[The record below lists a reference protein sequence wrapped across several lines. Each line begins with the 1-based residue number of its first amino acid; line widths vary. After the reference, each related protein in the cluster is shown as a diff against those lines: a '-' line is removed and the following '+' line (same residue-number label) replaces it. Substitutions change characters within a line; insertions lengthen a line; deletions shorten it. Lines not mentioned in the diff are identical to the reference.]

1 MKKIRETEYVYA
13 AARVHSVDGA
23 LMGRDKYIRL
33 AAAPGDEAFSR
44 MLGEFGYDV
53 SDGVFPSLDKKTEG
67 AYAFI
72 SDIAPD
78 KKLFCILR
86 YPYDCN
92 NLKAAIKCEF
102 VHGFDFAALYS
113 SCGTLDEK
121 QVSDAV
127 RNRDFSAFPEN
138 MAKAAPEAI
147 REYSE
152 TSDPQLIDLI
162 LDRACLADML
172 SVARGY
178 KDEVIS
184 DYVKNRIDMMN
195 ILTALRVLR
204 MGKDSKF
211 FDFASSEGGYIDKK
225 MLSEAVSQGEDELFA
240 VTRKTAFGKGFSQEG
255 FPSFSETERIFDRT
269 FAEICEKYKHSV
281 FGSAS
286 LMWYLC
292 AVENEVKNI
301 RIIIAGRASGQ
312 SAEKI
317 IERIR
322 ESYV

>member
-72 SDIAPD
+72 SDIVPD

-102 VHGFDFAALYS
+102 VRGFDFAALYS

-211 FDFASSEGGYIDKK
+211 LDFASSEGGYIDKK
-225 MLSEAVSQGEDELFA
+225 MLSTAVSQGEDELFV
-240 VTRKTAFGKGFSQEG
+240 VTRKTAFGKGFSHEG
-255 FPSFSETERIFDRT
+255 FPSFSETERICDRT
-269 FAEICEKYKHSV
+269 FAESCEKYKHSV

>member
-1 MKKIRETEYVYA
+1 M
-13 AARVHSVDGA
+13 
-23 LMGRDKYIRL
+23 
-33 AAAPGDEAFSR
+33 
-44 MLGEFGYDV
+44 
-53 SDGVFPSLDKKTEG
+53 
-67 AYAFI
+67 
-72 SDIAPD
+72 
-78 KKLFCILR
+78 
-86 YPYDCN
+86 
-92 NLKAAIKCEF
+92 KCEF
-102 VHGFDFAALYS
+102 VRGFDFAALYS

-225 MLSEAVSQGEDELFA
+225 CFRRLFLRARTSFLPSRGKRRSEKDFRRKVSPLF
-240 VTRKTAFGKGFSQEG
+240 RKRTAFL
-255 FPSFSETERIFDRT
+255 TERLRKSAKNTSTVFSVRLRLCG
-269 FAEICEKYKHSV
+269 ICAPLKTRS
-281 FGSAS
+281 
-286 LMWYLC
+286 
-292 AVENEVKNI
+292 
-301 RIIIAGRASGQ
+301 
-312 SAEKI
+312 KI
-317 IERIR
+317 
-322 ESYV
+322 YA